1 MQINITFTN
10 KNPNTIYNKLAAK
23 LGRLPSNDEIIAEL
37 NRIIESAKDKQ
48 S

>member
-23 LGRLPSNDEIIAEL
+23 LGRLPSNNEIISEL
-37 NRIIESAKDKQ
+37 NRIIKSAKGK
-48 S
+48 